1 MLQENGM
8 CILFSLYKL
17 GACSGMPQ
25 LRIHS
30 SSLLVCLPSIFFLH
44 LFNIVCSL
52 REQAPTYVFASLCVM
67 CVHVLCF
74 CLRTYNTH
82 YKAE

>member
-17 GACSGMPQ
+17 GACSGMPK

-44 LFNIVCSL
+44 LFNMVCSL
-52 REQAPTYVFASLCVM
+52 REHATMYLLLCVLCACM
-67 CVHVLCF
+67 CYASV
-74 CLRTYNTH
+74 
-82 YKAE
+82 